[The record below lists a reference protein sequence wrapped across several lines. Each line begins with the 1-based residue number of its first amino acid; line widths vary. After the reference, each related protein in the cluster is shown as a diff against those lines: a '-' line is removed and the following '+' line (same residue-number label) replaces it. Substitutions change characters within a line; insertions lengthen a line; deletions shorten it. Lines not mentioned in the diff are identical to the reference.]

1 MGIGVA
7 QIAEGWDDESSS
19 SLVSGA
25 ARPGG
30 SVAIAEVECAAQ
42 LLVEALGAFDDG
54 TDLDVLEVVVPLL
67 RRHLDAAEGE
77 LARLT
82 ADLQHVSCRPE
93 TGARSLTQFVARRA
107 GCAQRRVA
115 ASLHLGRALAE
126 HPTIADEVRAAR
138 VSVDNARLLCEVA
151 GLTAFPAAEAQLL
164 DAARHQTPGRL
175 RHTIDRWLAGIPAET
190 DPATSGGEPADDR
203 DDEIPTGES
212 ELERRRRLAFA
223 RRAVRM
229 VPLGNGL
236 TRIDAVLP
244 TDMAHAVMARLAELA
259 GISGDDSS
267 GRSWPQRLADALV
280 EMAGVD
286 GLAWSL
292 VHGVS
297 PQMSSRPVVVG
308 IAPDHV
314 ISGRRY
320 GGGVSATGEVLDAA
334 QLAEMNCSADRYR
347 LDHDAR
353 GAPIDMRRRRRLFLR
368 QQYLAL
374 VERDGRCRIGGCEA
388 PPGRCQAHHIDHH
401 AHRGET
407 VVARG
412 VLLCHTHHR
421 WLHRTGARLIGDPAG
436 RMWVETLEGELLPA
450 NPPAGGIPAGP
461 TAPRRGGI
469 AIMFPAV

>member
-1 MGIGVA
+1 M
-7 QIAEGWDDESSS
+7 
-19 SLVSGA
+19 
-25 ARPGG
+25 
-30 SVAIAEVECAAQ
+30 AEVECAAQ

-54 TDLDVLEVVVPLL
+54 TEPEVLEVVVPLL

-82 ADLQHVSCRPE
+82 ADLQDVSGRPE
-93 TGARSLTQFVARRA
+93 TGARSLAQFVARRA

-115 ASLHLGRALAE
+115 GSLHLGRSLAE
-126 HPTIADEVRAAR
+126 QPTIAAEVREAR

-151 GLTAFPAAEAQLL
+151 GLSAYAAAEAQLL
-164 DAARHQTPGRL
+164 EAARQQTPGRL
-175 RHTIDRWLAGIPAET
+175 RHTIDRWLAGIPAEP
-190 DPATSGGEPADDR
+190 DPTGCGDSDYDPCR
-203 DDEIPTGES
+203 DDDSDERDDDIPTGES
-212 ELERRRRLAFA
+212 ELERRRRLAFD

-244 TDMAHAVMARLAELA
+244 TDMALAVMSRLAELA
-259 GISGDDSS
+259 GISGDDAS

-308 IAPDHV
+308 IAPDDV
-314 ISGRRY
+314 ISGRRH
-320 GGGVSATGEVLDAA
+320 GGGVSATGEVLDAS
-334 QLAEMNCSADRYR
+334 QLAEMNCNADRYR

-353 GAPIDMRRRRRLFLR
+353 GAPIDMHRRRRLFML
-368 QQYLAL
+368 QQYLAM

-388 PPGRCQAHHIDHH
+388 PPGRCQAHHIDDHV
-401 AHRGET
+401 RGGET
-407 VVARG
+407 VMARG

-436 RMWVETLEGELLPA
+436 RMWVETLDGELLPA

-461 TAPRRGGI
+461 VAPRRGGI

>member
-1 MGIGVA
+1 VGIS
-7 QIAEGWDDESSS
+7 D
-19 SLVSGA
+19 
-25 ARPGG
+25 
-30 SVAIAEVECAAQ
+30 VECAAQ

-82 ADLQHVSCRPE
+82 ADLQHVSGRPE
-93 TGARSLTQFVARRA
+93 TGARSLTQFVARRV

-115 ASLHLGRALAE
+115 GSLHLGRALAD
-126 HPTIADEVRAAR
+126 HPTIAAEVRAAR

-151 GLTAFPAAEAQLL
+151 GLTAFAAAEAHLL

-190 DPATSGGEPADDR
+190 DPTA
-203 DDEIPTGES
+203 ES

-223 RRAVRM
+223 RRAVRS
-229 VPLGNGL
+229 VPVGDGL
-236 TRIDAVLP
+236 TRIDVVLP

-259 GISGDDSS
+259 GISGDDAS

-308 IAPDHV
+308 IAPDDV
-314 ISGRRY
+314 IAGRRY
-320 GGGVSATGEVLDAA
+320 GGGVSATGEVLDAS
-334 QLAEMNCSADRYR
+334 QLAEMNCTADRYR
-347 LDHDAR
+347 LDHDDR

-401 AHRGET
+401 AHGGET

-450 NPPAGGIPAGP
+450 NPPAGGIPAGAV
-461 TAPRRGGI
+461 APRRGGI